1 MKFQKNKTIKV
12 FFFLITIISIL
23 TCVEFYG
30 CKGNSENKYQKKNN
44 NIVATINKEII
55 TVETIDSMLSTQIY
69 EIRMNAIEI
78 LISRKILENESKKQN
93 IPLEDLVKK
102 EISLKCKKITTKD
115 FQNYIK
121 QSNNTYIDTNNILKY
136 LEINKQKERQAQY
149 IDSLKN
155 IYTTKILLKPS
166 FFKTIETAD
175 LYSQNITEN
184 NSKIQVYII
193 SDYKC
198 PSCQKA
204 ENILNYLYKK
214 YYNEV
219 NFKFIY
225 FSDYIGDDALACEA
239 AAKQN
244 KFKQMHDLLFENT
257 NLLCKDSI
265 YYDFAKK
272 LNLNL
277 NDFKDDFQNKMV
289 LKRLLENKNLLLLKN
304 IYSTPTFIVN
314 GKVLDG
320 KHAIDFLEEVI
331 IEELKSCN

>member
-1 MKFQKNKTIKV
+1 MKFQENKTIKT
-12 FFFLITIISIL
+12 FFFLITIISVL

-30 CKGNSENKYQKKNN
+30 CKGSSEKKYQKKNN
-44 NIVATINKEII
+44 NIAAIINKEIL
-55 TVETIDSMLSTQIY
+55 TVESIDSMLSTQIY

-93 IPLEDLVKK
+93 ISLEELIKK
-102 EISLKCKKITTKD
+102 DIKLKCKKISHED
-115 FQNYIK
+115 FQDYIK
-121 QSNNTYIDTNNILKY
+121 QSNNTNIDTNNILKY
-136 LEINKQKERQAQY
+136 IEVNRQKERQTQY
-149 IDSLKN
+149 VDSLKN

-166 FFKTIETAD
+166 FFRIIETAD

-184 NSKIQVYII
+184 KSNIQVYII
-193 SDYKC
+193 SNYKC

-204 ENILNYLYKK
+204 ENILNYLYQK
-214 YYNEV
+214 YYNKV
-219 NFKFIY
+219 NFRFIY
-225 FSDYIGDDALACEA
+225 FSDYIGNDALACEA

-244 KFKQMHDLLFENT
+244 QFKQMHNLIFKNTDLLY
-257 NLLCKDSI
+257 KDSI

-277 NDFKDDFQNKMV
+277 NDFKDSFHNKMV
-289 LKRLLENKNLLLLKN
+289 LKRLLENKNLLILKK

-314 GKVLDG
+314 NKVLDG
-320 KHAIDFLEEVI
+320 KHAIDYLEEVI